1 GPPNGRVRRRT
12 GDRAGAG
19 APVSAPTP
27 GRKRARAWHR
37 APRRCRPPR
46 NPRRAMRRAAA
57 SERRRRRSRPVANRA
72 IRRWRRACQHTRPAA
87 GAVRRR
93 PMPNAGTGVA
103 VRRDAGGGYD
113 PVLGTGRSRR
123 EHAGRNRRGM
133 TPRKVVVADDEPL
146 ARERIR
152 TLLENHPGYA
162 IAAEC
167 ATGPETVDAIIE
179 HAPALLFLDIKM
191 PVLNG
196 IEVLDALDEVQRP
209 PAIVFVTA
217 FDAYAVKAFD
227 VSAAD
232 YLLKPFDRERFDQAL
247 HRAAVRIEA
256 THGKT
261 PRVDGEVRAFI
272 ETLRAGREYPERFP
286 VRGPRHLYFVQ
297 AVDIEW
303 VEGAANYVQ
312 VHAGGRVHFIRDT
325 MTAFASKLAPDKFIR
340 VHRSVIVNVDRIQR
354 IEPRGHGD
362 YLITLRD
369 GTQVAS
375 SQAYNER
382 LREILR

>member
-1 GPPNGRVRRRT
+1 MSVR
-12 GDRAGAG
+12 
-19 APVSAPTP
+19 S
-27 GRKRARAWHR
+27 
-37 APRRCRPPR
+37 
-46 NPRRAMRRAAA
+46 
-57 SERRRRRSRPVANRA
+57 
-72 IRRWRRACQHTRPAA
+72 
-87 GAVRRR
+87 
-93 PMPNAGTGVA
+93 
-103 VRRDAGGGYD
+103 
-113 PVLGTGRSRR
+113 
-123 EHAGRNRRGM
+123 
-133 TPRKVVVADDEPL
+133 VVIADDEPL

-152 TLLENHPGYA
+152 TLLDAHRDYEVV
-162 IAAEC
+162 AEC
-167 ATGPETVDAIIE
+167 STGSETVDAIVA
-179 HAPALLFLDIKM
+179 HAPQLLFLDVKM

-196 IEVLDALDEVQRP
+196 IEVLDALDELRRP

-217 FDAYAVKAFD
+217 FDAYAVPAFD
-227 VSAAD
+227 RSAVD

-247 HRAAVRIEA
+247 HRAAAWIDAARGA
-256 THGKT
+256 R
-261 PRVDGEVRAFI
+261 PRVDGELRAFM
-272 ETLRAGREYPERFP
+272 ETLRSGREYPERFP
-286 VRGPRHLYFVQ
+286 VRGPRHLYFVHS
-297 AVDIEW
+297 ADIEW
-303 VEGAANYVQ
+303 VEAAANYVQ

>member
-1 GPPNGRVRRRT
+1 
-12 GDRAGAG
+12 
-19 APVSAPTP
+19 
-27 GRKRARAWHR
+27 
-37 APRRCRPPR
+37 
-46 NPRRAMRRAAA
+46 
-57 SERRRRRSRPVANRA
+57 
-72 IRRWRRACQHTRPAA
+72 
-87 GAVRRR
+87 
-93 PMPNAGTGVA
+93 
-103 VRRDAGGGYD
+103 
-113 PVLGTGRSRR
+113 
-123 EHAGRNRRGM
+123 M

-340 VHRSVIVNVDRIQR
+340 VHRSVIVNIDRIQR